1 MHFIY
6 SLILGV
12 SHTEDAP
19 LAPDL
24 QLDWLSST
32 ESDHS
37 DDDSGIEV
45 LSVQYNS
52 SNNNNNNISVNS
64 NNNNTSNNNS
74 STNSNSNSVSK
85 LTIMFNHV

>member
-1 MHFIY
+1 MSCTTPLHVY
-6 SLILGV
+6 YLTGASQ
-12 SHTEDAP
+12 TEDGP

-32 ESDHS
+32 ES

-52 SNNNNNNISVNS
+52 SNN
-64 NNNNTSNNNS
+64 SNNNS
-74 STNSNSNSVSK
+74 SSSGTNTNNIVSPASAEF
-85 LTIMFNHV
+85 LMMCVLIFL